1 MFLVSMY
8 ITYYSGGKYT
18 AMHWFLMSARFVVC
32 LRSLPV
38 TFVLAFVHPN
48 ICLSS
53 SRKKKQEQ
61 FPPHVKRL

>member
-8 ITYYSGGKYT
+8 IKYYSGGKYT

-32 LRSLPV
+32 LRPLPV
-38 TFVLAFVHPN
+38 TFVLAFVHTN
-48 ICLSS
+48 ICLRR

-61 FPPHVKRL
+61 FPLM